1 MEQKKNLCAQIP
13 ISLHARVRE
22 EQEKAE
28 RPLSQYITE
37 LLTEY
42 FTMKDNKENGGAI
55 MGKTRTMAFQVSE
68 EFFQRIKTYL
78 NAHRGLSQRDFVT
91 GLVEQ
96 ALTQWEQEQTQAAEQ
111 HGHEE
116 LSAQDTQDSGDAQND
131 GQDLQNGEDAQD
143 DGDTQDGENAQD
155 SEDTQEYQN
164 VW

>member
-28 RPLSQYITE
+28 QPLSQYITE

-96 ALTQWEQEQTQAAEQ
+96 ALTQWEQEEAAQAAARHDQEDLST
-111 HGHEE
+111 GGNEE
-116 LSAQDTQDSGDAQND
+116 PNSSGDT
-131 GQDLQNGEDAQD
+131 EDAQ
-143 DGDTQDGENAQD
+143 
-155 SEDTQEYQN
+155 EYQH